1 MIKVLVR
8 YASKSDYEV
17 MEFKDLED
25 CVKTLLEKNRLANGI
40 IIDYPSWYASDEHH
54 VDWDALVYDDYIE

>member
-17 MEFKDLED
+17 KEFKDLED
-25 CVKTLLEKNRLANGI
+25 CVKTLLEKNRIASGV
-40 IIDYPSWYASDEHH
+40 IIDYPSWSALHEHH
-54 VDWDALVYDDYIE
+54 VDWDALVYDDFIE